1 MPLANRICGSYQPRF
16 RPAQRLG
23 DATRQTHSLAAYH
36 RLDRIAFFSLRSA
49 SAFAAVSPSAP
60 LQRSI
65 HFNPL
70 STLTKGLIIRDYSR
84 ISSFAS
90 KPLFAAAVPSG
101 PLRTRSSLQRPSPQ
115 SGGFRFTFPQDFRES
130 PGIERTH
137 AIENVAGLIE
147 RVTYFREETG
157 FVVLKVQVKGRRDLV
172 TVVGN
177 LPSANPG
184 EWLTAEGYWVHDRE
198 HGLQLKAEK
207 LHAVPPTSRQGIEK
221 YLGSGM
227 VKGIGPKY
235 AQKLVDHFGEKIF
248 EVIEQSSA
256 RLEEVDGIG
265 PGRRR
270 KIKEA
275 WAEQKAV
282 REIMVFLHSH
292 GVSTARAVRI
302 HKTYGENAIERV
314 RQNPY
319 LLARDITGIGFMTA
333 DKIAQKVGIPRD
345 SVMRASAGLEYVLS
359 EATSDGHCALPRD
372 LLIEDAQ
379 KVLDLPTPRIAEA
392 LARLLQKR
400 ELVQETIV
408 GDELIFLP
416 RLRSAES
423 EIADALAA
431 MCRHA
436 PNYPPIDVE
445 KAIAWAA
452 GKTGKVLG
460 DSQKAAVRLAFKHR
474 LLVITGGPGVG
485 KTTLVNTILAIVRA
499 KKMRCLLCAPTGRA
513 AKRLSESTGLE
524 ASTIHRL
531 LEVQPNRGFTR
542 DAARPLECDLLVV
555 DETSMVDVPLM
566 SALLRAHPPGA
577 SLLLVGDVDQL
588 PSVGPGSVLR
598 DVIDSGVAPV
608 ARLTEVFRQAAGSRI
623 ITNAHLINQGSLPE
637 LDNESDFFFIERD
650 SPENILPTL
659 LEVVKTRI
667 PKKFGFNPVR
677 DLQVLSPMH
686 RGSLGVRELN
696 VLLQRELNPG
706 RAEEPMVERFGWQFR
721 ARDKVIQTENN
732 YDKEVFN
739 GDIGLVS
746 SVDPEEKEV
755 RISFDG
761 REVVYD
767 YGELDQ
773 VALAYA
779 ITVHKSQGSE
789 FPVVVIPLATQQFM
803 LLQRNLIYT
812 GVTRGK
818 KLVVLIGQ
826 RKALQMAIRNNE
838 TARRYGGL
846 LSRLRLAAQS

>member
-1 MPLANRICGSYQPRF
+1 M
-16 RPAQRLG
+16 
-23 DATRQTHSLAAYH
+23 
-36 RLDRIAFFSLRSA
+36 
-49 SAFAAVSPSAP
+49 
-60 LQRSI
+60 
-65 HFNPL
+65 
-70 STLTKGLIIRDYSR
+70 
-84 ISSFAS
+84 
-90 KPLFAAAVPSG
+90 
-101 PLRTRSSLQRPSPQ
+101 
-115 SGGFRFTFPQDFRES
+115 
-130 PGIERTH
+130 
-137 AIENVAGLIE
+137 AGLIE
-147 RVTYFREETG
+147 RVTYFRDDTG
-157 FVVLKVQVKGRRDLV
+157 FAVLRVQVKGRRDLV

-177 LPSANPG
+177 LPSASAG

-198 HGLQLKAEK
+198 HGMQLRAEK
-207 LHAVPPTSRQGIEK
+207 LHAVPPTTHEGIEK

-235 AQKLVDHFGEKIF
+235 AKKLVEHFGDKIF
-248 EVIEQSSA
+248 EVIESSSG

-275 WAEQKAV
+275 WAEQKII

-302 HKTYGENAIERV
+302 YKTYGERAIERV

-333 DKIAQKVGIPRD
+333 DQIALKVGIPRD
-345 SVMRASAGLEYVLS
+345 SVMRASAGLEFVLS
-359 EATSDGHCALPRD
+359 EATGDGHCALPRD
-372 LLIEDAQ
+372 LLMEEAR
-379 KVLDLPTPRIAEA
+379 KVLDLPATRVAEA

-408 GDELIFLP
+408 GEELIFLP
-416 RLRSAES
+416 GLRAAETS
-423 EIADALAA
+423 IAHALLE
-431 MCRHA
+431 MCRQP

-452 GKTGKVLG
+452 TKTGKDLG
-460 DSQKAAVRLAFKHR
+460 DSQKEAVRSAFKHR
-474 LLVITGGPGVG
+474 AMVITGGPGVG

-499 KKMRCLLCAPTGRA
+499 KKVRCLLCAPTGRA

-524 ASTIHRL
+524 AFTIHRL
-531 LEVQPNRGFTR
+531 LEVQPGRGFSR
-542 DAARPLECDLLVV
+542 DATRPLECDLLVV

-566 SALLRAHPPGA
+566 NALLRAHPPGA
-577 SLLLVGDVDQL
+577 SLLMVGDVDQL
-588 PSVGPGSVLR
+588 PSVGPGAVLR
-598 DVIDSGVAPV
+598 DVIDSGVVPV

-623 ITNAHLINQGSLPE
+623 ITNAHSINHGCFPE
-637 LDNESDFFFIERD
+637 IDNDSDFFFIERD
-650 SPENILPTL
+650 TPENILQTL

-677 DLQVLSPMH
+677 DVQVLAPMH

-696 VLLQRELNPG
+696 VLLQRELNP
-706 RAEEPMVERFGWQFR
+706 RQAEETLVDRFGWQFR

-732 YDKEVFN
+732 YEKEVFN
-739 GDIGLVS
+739 GDIGLIAS
-746 SVDPEEKEV
+746 IDPEEKEV
-755 RISFDG
+755 RINFDG

-773 VALAYA
+773 VSLAYA
-779 ITVHKSQGSE
+779 ITIHKSQGSE
-789 FPVVVIPLATQQFM
+789 FPVVVVPLATQQFM
-803 LLQRNLIYT
+803 LLQRNLVYT

-818 KLVVLIGQ
+818 KLVVLVGQ
-826 RKALQMAIRNNE
+826 RKALQMAVRNNE

-846 LSRLRLAAQS
+846 LSRLRLGESTSE